1 MHRSYPSNSIWTLNA
16 PRRTSNDVATL
27 RPGFTLV
34 ELLIV
39 IAILG
44 ILVSL
49 LAWGVN
55 AARVSI
61 LKKAQSAEIA
71 NIASAIEAYRN
82 KYGDYPPD
90 GSSWPIVE
98 AHLRK
103 AFPNILITEL
113 NLLDPK
119 YHVRFQDI
127 PGNAYIRNDND
138 TTATHPFLPYAQS
151 LNANIRSGR
160 VMDSAEALVF
170 FLGGF
175 SSDPQRP
182 LTGPGGPFTRNPDR
196 NDIFEPNYYM
206 YNTQR
211 ENSFFDFKAG
221 RLTLINRQPTDNRG
235 MVSFDELSVPGGYA
249 QGIADDLLPVYIG
262 SGPSIQQGG
271 VPIVYF
277 DSRTYAV
284 AGSYFNFYIPG
295 AVAASPNCAR
305 PFLSNDVNSAFPG
318 TPKPQRYANDKT
330 YQIMNAGYDNL
341 YGCQSV
347 ASVTSNNALYLFTA
361 PGGTA
366 CQLDTSNGPGRG
378 FFFAMPTLVKYSLP
392 EFGNLRP
399 VDDNTSNFIDGPT
412 FAESP

>member
-16 PRRTSNDVATL
+16 PRWTSNDVATR

-55 AARVSI
+55 AARISI
-61 LKKAQSAEIA
+61 LKKAQSAELA
-71 NIASAIEAYRN
+71 NIASAVEAYRN

-113 NLLDPK
+113 MLLNPA
-119 YHVRFQDI
+119 
-127 PGNAYIRNDND
+127 NATNNGYVRNDND
-138 TTATHPFLPYAQS
+138 LTGSHPLG
-151 LNANIRSGR
+151 GR
-160 VMDSAEALVF
+160 VFDPAEALVF

-182 LTGPGGPFTRNPDR
+182 LTGPGGPFVVNPD
-196 NDIFEPNYYM
+196 NTGAFM

-211 ENSFFDFKAG
+211 ENSFFDFKNT
-221 RLTLINRQPTDNRG
+221 RLTLANGFSTDETFYNQG
-235 MVSFDELSVPGGYA
+235 VPA
-249 QGIADDLLPVYIG
+249 DLLPVYIG
-262 SGPSIQQGG
+262 AGPSIQQGG
-271 VPIVYF
+271 VPITYF
-277 DSRTYAV
+277 DSRTYQLGAEY
-284 AGSYFNFYIPG
+284 ANFHIPG
-295 AVAASPNCAR
+295 PVASSPNCAR
-305 PFLSNDVNSAFPG
+305 PFLSNDVNAAFAG

-347 ASVTSNNALYLFTA
+347 ASFISNSQLYLFTA

-366 CQLDTSNGPGRG
+366 CRLEQNPGPGRG
-378 FFFAMPTLVKYSLP
+378 FFFATPTLVKYSLP

>member
-1 MHRSYPSNSIWTLNA
+1 MHRSYPSNTIWTLNA
-16 PRRTSNDVATL
+16 PRRTSNDLVPR

-55 AARVSI
+55 AARISI

-113 NLLDPK
+113 MMLNPA
-119 YHVRFQDI
+119 
-127 PGNAYIRNDND
+127 NAANNGYVRNDND
-138 TTATHPFLPYAQS
+138 LTGTHPLG
-151 LNANIRSGR
+151 GR
-160 VMDSAEALVF
+160 VFDPAEALVF

-182 LTGPGGPFTRNPDR
+182 LTGPGGPFTTNPDQT
-196 NDIFEPNYYM
+196 DITQPYFYK

-211 ENSFFDFKAG
+211 ENAFFDFKNT
-221 RLTLINRQPTDNRG
+221 RLTLSNGVSTDETLY
-235 MVSFDELSVPGGYA
+235 S
-249 QGIADDLLPVYIG
+249 QGVIADLLPVYIG

-277 DSRTYAV
+277 DSRTFVV
-284 AGSYFNFYIPG
+284 AGSYFNFHIPG
-295 AVAASPNCAR
+295 AVSSSPNCAR
-305 PFLSNDVNSAFPG
+305 PFLSNDLNAAFAG
-318 TPKPQRYANDKT
+318 ASKPQLFANDKT

-378 FFFAMPTLVKYSLP
+378 FFFAPAAPSLIKYYLP

>member
-1 MHRSYPSNSIWTLNA
+1 MQTKSSNMNRWSATMV
-16 PRRTSNDVATL
+16 RRPV
-27 RPGFTLV
+27 GFTLV

-44 ILVSL
+44 ILAGL
-49 LAWGVN
+49 LAFGVS
-55 AARVSI
+55 AARTAI
-61 LKKAQSAEIA
+61 LKRAQKFEIEM
-71 NIASAIEAYRN
+71 IAQAVERYRE

-113 NLLDPK
+113 NMLDPK
-119 YHVRFQDI
+119 FHQTN
-127 PGNAYIRNDND
+127 GYIRNDND
-138 TTATHPFLPYAQS
+138 ITASHPLLPYARS
-151 LNANIRSGR
+151 INSNIDSGR

-182 LTGPGGPFTRNPDR
+182 LTGPGGPFRLNPDQT
-196 NDIFEPNYYM
+196 NPTLPFYFV

-211 ENSFFDFKAG
+211 ENSFFEFKTN
-221 RLTLINRQPTDNRG
+221 RLTLAENGVSYDEDQTRG
-235 MVSFDELSVPGGYA
+235 YGE
-249 QGIADDLLPVYIG
+249 GIPNDVLPVYLG
-262 SGPSIQQGG
+262 AGPSIQQGG
-271 VPIVYF
+271 VPLTYF
-277 DSRTYAV
+277 DSRTYQL
-284 AGSYFNFYIPG
+284 AGGYYNFYVPG
-295 AVAASPNCAR
+295 PAASSPNCAR
-305 PFLSNDVNSAFPG
+305 PFLANETIATFAG

-330 YQIMNAGYDNL
+330 FQIMNAGYDKL

-347 ASVTSNNALYLFTA
+347 ASALSSSKLFLFTC
-361 PGGTA
+361 PGGTP
-366 CQLDTSNGPGRG
+366 CQLNPSNAL
-378 FFFAMPTLVKYSLP
+378 FFALTSPTPSKYFLS